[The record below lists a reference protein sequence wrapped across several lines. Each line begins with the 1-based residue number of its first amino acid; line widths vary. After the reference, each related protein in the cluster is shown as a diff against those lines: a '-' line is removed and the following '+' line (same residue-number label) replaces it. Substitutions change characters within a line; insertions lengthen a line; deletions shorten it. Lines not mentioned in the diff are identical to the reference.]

1 MRTFKIVNVVLLA
14 ALLVTLLSGCGSS
27 SKELKIALLTPLS
40 GPVPTFGVSTRDGAL
55 LAIEEWNA
63 KGGVLGKTIVAVVE
77 DSQCTAD
84 PAVNAANKVIDQ
96 DKVHYIIGEV
106 CSGASIP
113 VSEVVN
119 KKKVVQVSPTST
131 NPKVVRF
138 EDGTVKPY
146 TFVACFNDDTQ
157 GKAIAKFS
165 MDTLKAKT
173 AFIMYDQANDYV
185 KGLAEYFEKYFTAAG
200 GTIVGKETYT
210 SKDTDFSTTLAK
222 VADAKPD
229 LVVLPDY
236 YNIVNLVTKQA
247 KEKGITAT
255 FIGGDG
261 WDSPDLDSKAAAGG
275 YFTNHYSPYEERPIV
290 ANFVKKYG
298 EKYKNADGS
307 PKLPDALAALAYDAT
322 NMLLQ
327 AIKDTGKDD
336 PTKVAE
342 TLAKGKFDI
351 VSGEVTFDAFHT
363 PIKPVTVVEV
373 REDRPYFLTKFVP

>member
-1 MRTFKIVNVVLLA
+1 MRTFKFVNVLFVA
-14 ALLVTLLSGCGSS
+14 ALLLSVLSGCGSTK
-27 SKELKIALLTPLS
+27 KELKIAILAPLS

-63 KGGVLGKTIVAVVE
+63 KGGVLGRTIVPIVE
-77 DSQCTAD
+77 DSQCTPD
-84 PAVNAANKVIDQ
+84 PAVNAANKVIDV

-106 CSGASIP
+106 CSKASIP

-119 KKKVVQVSPTST
+119 QKKVVQVSPTST
-131 NPKVVRF
+131 NPSVVRF
-138 EDGTVKPY
+138 EDGTVKPF

-157 GKAIAKFS
+157 GKAMALFA

-173 AFIMYDQANDYV
+173 AFILYDQANDYV

-210 SKDTDFSTTLAK
+210 ATDTDFSTTLAK
-222 VADAKPD
+222 VADAKPE

-247 KEKGITAT
+247 KEKGITAP

-261 WDSPDLDSKAAAGG
+261 WDSPDLDTVAAAGG
-275 YFTNHYSPYEERPIV
+275 FHTNHYSPYEERPIV
-290 ANFVKKYG
+290 TNFVKKYG
-298 EKYKNADGS
+298 EKYKNADGT
-307 PKLPDALAALAYDAT
+307 PVLPDALAALAYDAT

-327 AIKDTGKDD
+327 AIKDAGKDD
-336 PTKVAE
+336 TQKVAD
-342 TLAKGKFDI
+342 TLAKGKFDV

-363 PIKPVTVVEV
+363 PIKPVTVVQIK
-373 REDRPYFLTKFVP
+373 EDRPYFYTKLIP